1 MSPSPRVTVR
11 AVTQNVATPS
21 VTQLVPLVTV
31 APFDAIAALAAV
43 ATTTA
48 TAAAN
53 KIILFITSGTGRA
66 NGQPPGAPDTYV
78 ASWDAI
84 GSQAFTA
91 SGLTPAEALPIF
103 AYVSIAVYDSVVAIE
118 DGYEPFAVAFD
129 GSDGAS
135 SQAAVVAAAHSRL
148 PAGAAS
154 RDPRSGARRLAA
166 TVPDG
171 ASKTAGVA
179 IGDAI
184 AALLIVQR
192 ADDGFRAPVTYTAP
206 NPPIPGVW
214 LPTGAVPVGPHPRS
228 DTSVHARLSRR
239 VPAERPAGA
248 PRQALGR
255 RVQRGEGDRLK
266 REHDADRGADVGRAR
281 DPKRG
286 GPRRRALLGAG
297 AGIGRRNR
305 GAPEERSAQDATGH
319 ADGQQRAAGAEGES
333 ARSASGLSRSP
344 PAVGGAAPSGGPIVD
359 GAPPSRHW
367 SFGGAGRRV
376 TAS

>member
-1 MSPSPRVTVR
+1 VSPSPRVTVR

-53 KIILFITSGTGRA
+53 KIILFITSGAGTGRA

-84 GSQAFTA
+84 GSHAFTA

-135 SQAAVVAAAHSRL
+135 SEAAVVAAAHSRL

-154 RDPRSGARRLAA
+154 RDPRSGARCLAA

-192 ADDGFRAPVTYTAP
+192 ADDGFRAPVTYTVP

-255 RVQRGEGDRLK
+255 RVHRGEEIGS
-266 REHDADRGADVGRAR
+266 GASTTRTAEQTLAAR
-281 DPKRG
+281 DIRSEGARAG
-286 GPRRRALLGAG
+286 GPSSGPARGSGAATAEHGRNAARRMQPATLTASSGRRGRKARAPALRRGSRAVHPPSGERPLPAVRLWTAHRRPATGRLGA
-297 AGIGRRNR
+297 
-305 GAPEERSAQDATGH
+305 QV
-319 ADGQQRAAGAEGES
+319 GE
-333 ARSASGLSRSP
+333 
-344 PAVGGAAPSGGPIVD
+344 
-359 GAPPSRHW
+359 
-367 SFGGAGRRV
+367 
-376 TAS
+376 